1 MKMKGLLIALLL
13 VLLAMPAVGQV
24 DDRESNQPDHFS
36 ILLIDALAGELWW
49 EADYLRTLSPGIGWT
64 DGDRSG
70 YRCAYMFLYKVGRR
84 GRLQMIGRA
93 TFIRV
98 EGAADYGKVND
109 RYMDEGI
116 RYFDGSLDP
125 TNGTANDIKELG
137 DCPQAS
143 SGYEPFDGSQL
154 PTIRFMNGN
163 QVLETRDYKAV
174 VAAEG
179 ITFQQV
185 SKSDASIGVVA
196 YDNGL
201 PVIEVYYDS
210 LVRGVTLTSDIG

>member
-1 MKMKGLLIALLL
+1 MKIKGLILALCL
-13 VLLAMPAVGQV
+13 VLLAVPAAGQT
-24 DDRESNQPDHFS
+24 DDQKPDHFS
-36 ILLIDALAGELWW
+36 ILLIDTQLGELWW
-49 EADYLRTLSPGIGWT
+49 EAEYLRTLSPDVGWT

-98 EGAADYGKVND
+98 EGAAGYGKVND

-137 DCPQAS
+137 DCPQSTAA
-143 SGYEPFDGSQL
+143 YEPFDGNEL
-154 PTIRFMNGN
+154 PTIRFMSGG
-163 QVLETRDYKAV
+163 QTLETRNYKTVA
-174 VAAEG
+174 AAEG
-179 ITFQQV
+179 ITFRQV
-185 SKSDASIGVVA
+185 SKSDTSIGVVA